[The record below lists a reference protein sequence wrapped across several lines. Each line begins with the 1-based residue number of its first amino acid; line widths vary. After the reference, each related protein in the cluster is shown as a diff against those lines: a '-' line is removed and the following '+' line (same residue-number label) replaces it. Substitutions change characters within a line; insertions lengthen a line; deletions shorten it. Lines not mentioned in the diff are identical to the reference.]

1 MCLWPA
7 IKNRWRISASAL
19 NGYEPSSESELILMS
34 DAGPHPYI
42 ILSGS
47 ERQLVPGAKE
57 VGPSDPTEVIEVT
70 IRLRP
75 RESNAQ
81 IDAEVAALG
90 AQLPADRTYLTPEQ
104 YAARYGADQA
114 DVAKV
119 EQFAQESHL
128 TVIRADLA
136 QRVVVLSGPSQEIS
150 AAFRVQL
157 VQYTSPQGNYRGRL
171 GPVQIPAYLQGIVEG
186 VFGLDNRLQ
195 ARPHLRYSR
204 PGGASEGT
212 LATAT
217 AAPAFGTPGSFAPP
231 QVGDIYNF
239 PKNLDGSGQCI
250 GILEFGGGYAE
261 SDLQTYFRQLNL
273 PAPRVTAVAV
283 AGVGN
288 APGKDP
294 DSDAEVL
301 LDIEIAASLA
311 PGAKIIVYFA
321 PFTEQGWVDVV
332 NAAIHDT
339 QNRPS
344 VLSISWGYT
353 EGQDIWTSQAIQTVN
368 QAFQAAALQG
378 ITIIAAAGDDGSR
391 DQLNDGRAHVDFPA
405 SSPYVLA
412 CGGTT
417 LQFSGNNFTG
427 EKVWND
433 GGRDQGGGATGG
445 GVSDDVAQPAWQK
458 GIVPPSVN
466 PGNHMGRGVPDV
478 AGNADGVSG
487 YAILADGQMLSGV
500 GGTSAV
506 SPLWSA
512 LIARANQQLGK
523 PVGYINPLLY
533 SQFGKTDAFH
543 DVTSG
548 NNDPTGGQLGGYP
561 AGAGWDACTG
571 WGSPDG
577 TKFVNMLTAKGAPI
591 SGGSAS
597 SSGDAGSGSAG
608 GSAGAPSVPGDVVSS
623 GSSSNTVGIVL
634 TIIAILVVIAV
645 IFFVLHGSF

>member
-1 MCLWPA
+1 
-7 IKNRWRISASAL
+7 
-19 NGYEPSSESELILMS
+19 MS
-34 DAGPHPYI
+34 DMDPRPYI
-42 ILSGS
+42 ALPGS
-47 ERQLVPGAKE
+47 ERQLVPGAQE
-57 VGPSDPTEVIEVT
+57 AGPSDPNEVIEVT
-70 IRLRP
+70 IRLRA
-75 RESNAQ
+75 RESGAQ
-81 IDAEVAALG
+81 MDAEVAALG
-90 AQLPADRTYLTPEQ
+90 AQLPADRTYLTPDE
-104 YAARYGADQA
+104 YAARYGADPT

-128 TVIRADLA
+128 TVVRSDLS
-136 QRVVVLSGPSQEIS
+136 QRIVVLSGPLQAVS

-157 VQYTSPQGNYRGRL
+157 VQYTSPRGNYRGRV
-171 GPVQIPAYLQGIVEG
+171 GPVQIPAYLQGVVEG
-186 VFGLDNRLQ
+186 IFGLDNRSQ
-195 ARPHLRYSR
+195 ARPHLRYTR
-204 PGGASEGT
+204 PDGSGSASGA

-231 QVGDIYNF
+231 QVGEMYNF
-239 PKNLDGSGQCI
+239 PKDLDGSGQCI
-250 GILEFGGGYAE
+250 GILEFGGGYSE
-261 SDLQTYFRQLNL
+261 SDLQAYFQRLGM
-273 PAPRVTAVAV
+273 PAPKITAVSV
-283 AGVGN
+283 GGVGN

-311 PGAKIIVYFA
+311 PGAKLVVYFA

-332 NAAIHDT
+332 TAAIHDT

-344 VLSISWGYT
+344 VLSISWGFT
-353 EGQDIWTSQAIQTVN
+353 EGQDIWTPQAIQTVN
-368 QAFQAAALQG
+368 QSFQAAALQG
-378 ITIIAAAGDDGSR
+378 ITICAASGDDGSR
-391 DQLNDGRAHVDFPA
+391 DQLDDGHAHVDFPA

-417 LQFSGNNFTG
+417 LLFSGNTFTG

-445 GVSDDVAQPAWQK
+445 GVSDDIAQPSWQK

-466 PGNHMGRGVPDV
+466 PGNHVGRGVPDV

-487 YAILADGQMLSGV
+487 YAILADGQLLSGV

-512 LIARANQQLGK
+512 LIARANQKLGK

-533 SQFGKTDAFH
+533 TSLGKTNAFR

-548 NNDPTGGQLGGYP
+548 NNDPTGGKLGGYQS
-561 AGAGWDACTG
+561 GSGWDACTG

-577 TKFVNMLTAKGAPI
+577 TNLVNALTASSAT
-591 SGGSAS
+591 SGGSAPA
-597 SSGDAGSGSAG
+597 SGGADPSGSTGSGSD
-608 GSAGAPSVPGDVVSS
+608 SATSDVVS
-623 GSSSNTVGIVL
+623 GGNAGLTIGIVL
-634 TIIAILVVIAV
+634 TIVAIVAVVVAIY
-645 IFFVLHGSF
+645 FVLHGGF